1 MFSKI
6 LIAIDGSVESML
18 SADYAIFL
26 AKGYDAN
33 LIGLHV
39 LPSGLKKEYYD
50 YELNDI
56 PVWIR
61 ENILQ
66 YRQEVESW
74 FKQIKKKYETRTTQQ
89 LQGQQQG
96 QKEDGNKGEMA
107 GLLLETVNMITS
119 ISGTIVIY
127 AESENI
133 DLIVMGS
140 KGLSGIKN
148 MLLGSVAQEVVSHS
162 HCPVLVV
169 R

>member
-1 MFSKI
+1 
-6 LIAIDGSVESML
+6 
-18 SADYAIFL
+18 
-26 AKGYDAN
+26 
-33 LIGLHV
+33 V
-39 LPSGLKKEYYD
+39 LPSGLKKEYFD
-50 YELNDI
+50 YELKDI

-107 GLLLETVNMITS
+107 DLLLDTVNMITS

>member
-26 AKGYDAN
+26 AKEYDAN

-107 GLLLETVNMITS
+107 GLLLDTVNMITS
-119 ISGTIVIY
+119 ISDTIVIY

>member
-1 MFSKI
+1 
-6 LIAIDGSVESML
+6 
-18 SADYAIFL
+18 
-26 AKGYDAN
+26 
-33 LIGLHV
+33 
-39 LPSGLKKEYYD
+39 
-50 YELNDI
+50 
-56 PVWIR
+56 
-61 ENILQ
+61 
-66 YRQEVESW
+66 
-74 FKQIKKKYETRTTQQ
+74 
-89 LQGQQQG
+89 
-96 QKEDGNKGEMA
+96 
-107 GLLLETVNMITS
+107 MITS

>member
-1 MFSKI
+1 M
-6 LIAIDGSVESML
+6 
-18 SADYAIFL
+18 
-26 AKGYDAN
+26 
-33 LIGLHV
+33 

-96 QKEDGNKGEMA
+96 QKEDGNKDEMA
-107 GLLLETVNMITS
+107 GLLLDTVNMITS

-133 DLIVMGS
+133 DLIVIGS
-140 KGLSGIKN
+140 KGLFGIKN

>member
-1 MFSKI
+1 
-6 LIAIDGSVESML
+6 
-18 SADYAIFL
+18 
-26 AKGYDAN
+26 
-33 LIGLHV
+33 
-39 LPSGLKKEYYD
+39 
-50 YELNDI
+50 
-56 PVWIR
+56 
-61 ENILQ
+61 
-66 YRQEVESW
+66 VESW
-74 FKQIKKKYETRTTQQ
+74 FKQIKKKYERRTTQQ

-107 GLLLETVNMITS
+107 GLLLDTVNMITS

>member
-26 AKGYDAN
+26 AKEYDAN

-61 ENILQ
+61 DNILQ

-107 GLLLETVNMITS
+107 GLLLDTVNMITS

>member
-26 AKGYDAN
+26 AKEYDAN

-50 YELNDI
+50 YKLNDI

-107 GLLLETVNMITS
+107 GLLLDTVNMITS

-127 AESENI
+127 
-133 DLIVMGS
+133 G
-140 KGLSGIKN
+140 
-148 MLLGSVAQEVVSHS
+148 
-162 HCPVLVV
+162 V
-169 R
+169 RKY